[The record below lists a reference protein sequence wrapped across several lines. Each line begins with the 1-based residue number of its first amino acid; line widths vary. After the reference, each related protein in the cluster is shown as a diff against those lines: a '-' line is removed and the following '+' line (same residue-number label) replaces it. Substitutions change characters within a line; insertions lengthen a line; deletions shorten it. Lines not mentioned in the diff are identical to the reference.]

1 MTEVLLHK
9 NEYFHKPYE
18 LFGGDINI
26 KVDLSNYARKADLKD
41 ATRLDTSKPAA
52 KSNLASLKAEIDK
65 LDIDKL
71 VPLPADFTKLSDA
84 VKNDVVEKIVYYK
97 LVLKVNR
104 IDSSVFVSKTKYDT
118 DKSDLENKIP
128 DTSGLLKKLDYNA
141 KITEIQNKIPSIS
154 GLATSSAL
162 NALENEIPNI
172 SSFVKKTDY
181 NTKITEIEEKTTDH
195 DHDKYITTP
204 EFNNLAAR
212 FFAARLAQEN
222 LVAKTDFDDKLRSL
236 NQKIK
241 SNKRNIYLLKMN

>member
-1 MTEVLLHK
+1 MTEGLSHK

-52 KSNLASLKAEIDK
+52 KSNLANLKAEIDK

-71 VPLPADFTKLSDA
+71 VPFPADFTKLSDA
-84 VKNDVVEKIVYYK
+84 VKNDVVEKTVYYK

-104 IDSSVFVSKTKYDT
+104 IDTSGFLLKTKYDT

-141 KITEIQNKIPSIS
+141 KITEIQNKIPGIS

-162 NALENEIPNI
+162 NALESEIPNI
-172 SSFVKKTDY
+172 SSFVKK
-181 NTKITEIEEKTTDH
+181 KQIIT
-195 DHDKYITTP
+195 
-204 EFNNLAAR
+204 
-212 FFAARLAQEN
+212 
-222 LVAKTDFDDKLRSL
+222 
-236 NQKIK
+236 QK
-241 SNKRNIYLLKMN
+241 LLKLKKKLLIMIMINILLLRNLIILQQGFLLQG